1 MKVKDHFMQIFGEFE
16 FDPSDIAEIVFR
28 AGWNAAI
35 DELSTRAAEL
45 PFGKDTQDSFAIW
58 AKEIKE

>member
-1 MKVKDHFMQIFGEFE
+1 MKVKDHFMEIFGA
-16 FDPSDIAEIVFR
+16 FDMTAGDIAEIVFQ

-35 DELSTRAAEL
+35 DELTTRAGEL
-45 PFGKDTQDSFAIW
+45 PFGKDTQDSFVIW

>member
-16 FDPSDIAEIVFR
+16 MSAGDIAEIVFQ

-35 DELSTRAAEL
+35 DELTTRAGEL

-58 AKEIKE
+58 AKETKE

>member
-1 MKVKDHFMQIFGEFE
+1 MHLFGEIE
-16 FDPSDIAEIVFR
+16 LNPSDIAEAVFL
-28 AGWNAAI
+28 AGWNAAV
-35 DELSTRAAEL
+35 DELTTRVNDL